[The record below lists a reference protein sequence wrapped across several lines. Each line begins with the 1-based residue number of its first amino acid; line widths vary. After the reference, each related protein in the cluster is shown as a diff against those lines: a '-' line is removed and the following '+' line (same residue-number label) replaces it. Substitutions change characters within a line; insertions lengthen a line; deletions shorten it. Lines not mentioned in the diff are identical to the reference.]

1 MIDYLDEIIGQETA
15 KNFIRTSIKK
25 GNLYNYLFTGP
36 KGVGKRLCSFALA
49 KTLQC
54 PPHSPNFIL
63 VAPIPSK
70 IKDKKEKIYE
80 YTQQYLPENPLI
92 EIEDRTS
99 ILIEQI
105 RDVIERLLH
114 MPNIG
119 SKRVVLVLEA
129 DTMTD
134 AAANCF
140 LKTLEEPPLDT
151 VFILTTSRLNF
162 LLPTIQSRCQKIP
175 FTYLNDTQ
183 IKNIVFAGDDEFQ
196 VGSPGEI
203 LMLQQSNLVE
213 NVLDI
218 FRKLPLTIKN
228 AATLAKEFENKKAI
242 DLLYPLLLL
251 YRLALYHKIGI
262 VNSTRLD
269 SGVKKKADTLS
280 LQELVQAVMIVNYSI
295 NTLEQNPHRLL
306 LLFNIL
312 TKLP

>member
-1 MIDYLDEIIGQETA
+1 MTDYLDEIIGQETA

-80 YTQQYLPENPLI
+80 YTMQYLPENPFV

-105 RDVIERLLH
+105 REVIERLLH
-114 MPNIG
+114 MPSVG

-129 DTMTD
+129 DRMTD

-140 LKTLEEPPLDT
+140 LKTLEEPPMDT
-151 VFILTTSRLNF
+151 VFILTTSRPNY

-175 FTYLNDTQ
+175 FTYLNNEQ
-183 IKNIVFAGDDEFQ
+183 IKNIIFAGDDEFQ
-196 VGSPGEI
+196 IGSPGEI
-203 LMLQQSNLVE
+203 LMLQQSSLIE

-218 FRKLPLTIKN
+218 FRKIPLTTKS
-228 AATLAKEFENKKAI
+228 AATVAKEFEYKKTI

-251 YRLALYHKIGI
+251 YRLALYEKIGI
-262 VNSTRLD
+262 VESSRLD
-269 SGVKKKADTLS
+269 AAIKMKADTLS
-280 LQELVQAVMIVNYSI
+280 LPQLVHTVMIVNYTI

>member
-1 MIDYLDEIIGQETA
+1 MTDYLDEIIGQETA
-15 KNFIRTSIKK
+15 KKFIRTSIKK

-49 KTLQC
+49 KTLHC

-80 YTQQYLPENPLI
+80 YTKQYLPENPLV

-114 MPNIG
+114 MPSIG
-119 SKRVVLVLEA
+119 SKRVVLVLDA
-129 DTMTD
+129 DAMTD

-151 VFILTTSRLNF
+151 IFILTTSRPNF

-175 FTYLNDTQ
+175 FTYLNSEQ
-183 IKNIVFAGDDEFQ
+183 IKNIIFTGDDEFQ
-196 VGSPGEI
+196 MGSPGEI

-213 NVLDI
+213 NVFDI
-218 FRKLPLTIKN
+218 FKRLPLNTKS
-228 AATLAKEFENKKAI
+228 AATVAKEFENKKTI

-251 YRLALYHKIGI
+251 YRLALYQKIGI
-262 VNSTRLD
+262 LSSTQLD
-269 SGVKKKADTLS
+269 SAVKKKADTLS
-280 LQELVQAVMIVNYSI
+280 LQGLVRTVMILNYSI
-295 NTLEQNPHRLL
+295 TTLEQNPHRLL